1 MVTFHIVSPVKIA
14 ISFSYSQG
22 VPMADHKILYLS
34 RAEVERVN
42 LSMKEIIDLLEKA
55 FLEKGNGNVEMP
67 PKPGVHTMPDAF
79 IHAMPAY
86 IPAMKSAGIK
96 WVSGYPDNFKRG
108 LPYISGL
115 MILNDVETGI
125 PYAVMDC
132 SWITAMR
139 TGAASALSGKFL
151 ARPDSKTA
159 GILACGVQGR
169 TNLEA
174 LACLFSIERVYA
186 YDVLP
191 QVQERFVA
199 EMREQLG

>member
-1 MVTFHIVSPVKIA
+1 MI
-14 ISFSYSQG
+14 FSKEQ
-22 VPMADHKILYLS
+22 PMTEQKILYLS
-34 RAEVERVN
+34 RADVETVN
-42 LSMKEIIDLLEKA
+42 LPMQEIIDLLEIA
-55 FLEKGNGNVEMP
+55 FREKGNGNVEMP

-86 IPAMKSAGIK
+86 IPAMRSAGIK
-96 WVSGYPDNFKRG
+96 WVSGYPENFRRG
-108 LPYISGL
+108 LPYITGL

-132 SWITAMR
+132 AWITAMR
-139 TGAASALSGKFL
+139 TGAASALAAKYL
-151 ARPDSKTA
+151 ARPESETV

-174 LACLFSIERVYA
+174 LACLFPIRQVYA

-191 QVQERFVA
+191 EVQEKFVDEMKDRFDFEITGVK
-199 EMREQLG
+199 QPK